1 MNHPSASSQP
11 YGTYL
16 VERDLVIAAPR
27 EIVFCYFTDSERWA
41 SWWGQ
46 GSHIEPRAG
55 APYLIRYPNG
65 ATASGVVV
73 EAVPPERLV
82 LTYGYDDPSKP
93 IPPGGSKVVIAL
105 DEHSRGTLLKLRHYV
120 DTEALREMHV
130 PGWRYQLAVFAQV
143 VMKANFAS
151 APERI
156 DAYYKAWSVS
166 DLTERE
172 RLLESCAAPDIA
184 FADAFGCTLGIA
196 DLIGHIAA
204 CSVHFPGVTLRPT
217 NTPRM
222 TQEVAISDWEAV
234 MGDKTVMCG
243 SNVFEFASNGM
254 ISRVTGIAAPK

>member
-1 MNHPSASSQP
+1 MNHPSAESHP
-11 YGTYL
+11 HGTYL

-27 EIVFCYFTDSERWA
+27 EVVFRYFTDSDRWA

-46 GSHIEPRAG
+46 GSSIEPRAG

-73 EAVPPERLV
+73 EVAPPGRLV

-93 IPPGGSKVVIAL
+93 IPPGGSKVVITL
-105 DEHSRGTLLKLRHYV
+105 EEHPRGTLLKLRHHV

-143 VMKANFAS
+143 VTKANFGDAG
-151 APERI
+151 EKI
-156 DAYYKAWSVS
+156 DAYYQAWSVT
-166 DLTERE
+166 DPAERKS
-172 RLLESCAAPDIA
+172 LLESCAAPDIA

-204 CSVHFPGVTLRPT
+204 CSVHFPGVILRPT
-217 NTPRM
+217 AAPRM
-222 TQEVAISDWEAV
+222 THAIAISDWEAV
-234 MGDKTVMCG
+234 MGATTVMRG
-243 SNVFEFASNGM
+243 SNVFEFAPSGM
-254 ISRVTGIAAPK
+254 ISQVTGIGAQL